1 MLSIS
6 KRGSPEFGIRSLWI
20 PLYWMD
26 RDPETFVPVWGPS
39 DDHGGGLGLYDP
51 PSVDEHFLT
60 RLGVSLRVWLRRA
73 IKRINDR
80 TVARVGGEKHMCD
93 VLYRRDCKR

>member
-6 KRGSPEFGIRSLWI
+6 TRGSPEFGIRSLWI

-26 RDPETFVPVWGPS
+26 RPFGGVSVWGPS
-39 DDHGGGLGLYDP
+39 DGQGGGSGLYDP

-80 TVARVGGEKHMCD
+80 TVARVVDM
-93 VLYRRDCKR
+93 VNYNSLRALYGR

>member
-26 RDPETFVPVWGPS
+26 RT
-39 DDHGGGLGLYDP
+39 LGDYRKQD
-51 PSVDEHFLT
+51 FLT

>member
-1 MLSIS
+1 MREEGQGGADHFF
-6 KRGSPEFGIRSLWI
+6 RGPRQ
-20 PLYWMD
+20 LYWMD
-26 RDPETFVPVWGPS
+26 RPFGSVWGPS
-39 DDHGGGLGLYDP
+39 DGQGGGSGLYDP

-80 TVARVGGEKHMCD
+80 TVARVVDM
-93 VLYRRDCKR
+93 VNYNSLRALYGR